1 MPLPLAAIPLIAQG
15 IGGLAQT
22 LFSGKNKRQR
32 ELENLTNQ
40 TPTYSG
46 GGGSTDF
53 YQKALGRYNVNPYS
67 SPLYASQMQNA
78 QRSTNMGLN
87 ALNDRRSALGGVGRL
102 AAIQDDASLR
112 AGIAAEN
119 EQSRR
124 FGQLGSAAG
133 MAGQEEKYRYNTNQL
148 NPYLR
153 KLQLANQKAAGAG
166 AVQSAGLQ
174 NMFGSLSNASY
185 LLGGKNKIPITQK
198 RTPTI
203 DDYNSAEYYQYPEN
217 NNQQTTA

>member
-1 MPLPLAAIPLIAQG
+1 MLPALIPILAQG
-15 IGGLAQT
+15 VGGLAQT

-46 GGGSTDF
+46 GGGITDF
-53 YQKALGRYNVNPYS
+53 YNKALGRYNVNPYS

-78 QRSTNMGLN
+78 QRATNMGLN
-87 ALNDRRSALGGVGRL
+87 ALSDRRSALGGVGRL
-102 AAIQDDASLR
+102 AAIQDDSALK

-124 FGQLGSAAG
+124 FSQLGSAAG
-133 MAGQEEKYRYNTNQL
+133 MAGQEDKYRYNTNQL

-153 KLQLANQKAAGAG
+153 KLQNAQQKAGGAG

-174 NMFGSLSNASY
+174 NMFGALSSASY
-185 LLGGKNKIPITQK
+185 LLGGKNKKPIINTK
-198 RTPTI
+198 TPTI

-217 NNQQTTA
+217 NNQQTIT